1 MSTSSVSRIEKIT
14 HNNKKDNTQRLYAL
28 VINYPHKKS
37 ITLINH
43 IEYGFIFDGILNQAI
58 LNIFERK
65 NIHPEYYH
73 SPEQILNM
81 LPEQRAKLLLQDD
94 FSSLDQLQ
102 KYCEE
107 NFVDIISIYELL
119 G

>member
-1 MSTSSVSRIEKIT
+1 MSTSRIESIT
-14 HNNKKDNTQRLYAL
+14 KNNKKNHTQRLYAL
-28 VINYPHKKS
+28 EMNYPHKKE

-43 IEYGFIFDGILNQAI
+43 IEYGFIFDGIINQAI

-73 SPEQILNM
+73 SHQEILDM
-81 LPEQRAKLLLQDD
+81 LPEQRAKLLAQNE
-94 FSSLDQLQ
+94 FSSIEQLQ
-102 KYCEE
+102 TYCE
-107 NFVDIISIYELL
+107 NNHIDIISVFPLM